1 MKVFEEALMALKS
14 ILYESELK
22 EFVTLSRQEKQIQLG
37 QMIKVVAGIRLFDKD
52 CDKAGEG
59 IANCK

>member
-1 MKVFEEALMALKS
+1 MALKS